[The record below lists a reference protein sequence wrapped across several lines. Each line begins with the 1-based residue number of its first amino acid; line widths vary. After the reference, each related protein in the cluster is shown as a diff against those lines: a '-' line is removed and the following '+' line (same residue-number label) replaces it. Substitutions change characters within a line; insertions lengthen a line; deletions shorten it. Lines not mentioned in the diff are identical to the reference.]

1 MQKILI
7 ILIAWSCAI
16 SAQAQDASQ
25 WTLERCI
32 DYAQKNNISVKQ
44 GEVTVRN
51 NELNL
56 KQTELSRYPTVDAST
71 SAGLNFGRSI
81 DRTTNVFQ
89 LGQSGFNSISISAGG
104 VIYNGGRINNT
115 ILQNKLDRDASKA
128 DQEQIIQD
136 LALNVATNYLQIL
149 LAEEQLLNTQKRV
162 EQGKSQLS
170 QMDKLIQ
177 AGTRPQNDRLDI
189 LAQIARNDQA
199 VVAAQNNLDLS
210 YLNLK
215 QVMQLDPSTDMK
227 VSKPNINIPTGNDL
241 EGLTLNSVFS
251 LAIGRQP
258 QIKAGE
264 LRQKSSE
271 IGVRLA
277 RSGRLP
283 SISWF
288 GNLGTNYSSLA
299 RDFKAGV
306 FQKDVPRQIKVL
318 IPPNTVPT
326 VITTF
331 SDEFT
336 SPTPVK
342 SPYFSQLGDNFGQGI
357 GISISVPIYDQGRT
371 NINEERA
378 RLNTLNVQLGNQ
390 LTQNRLKNDIQVAI
404 ANARAAKKQ
413 YEASEKAAYAS
424 KIAYENIEKKFKV
437 GASNTFELTTAKNT
451 WDSSETD
458 QIVAKYDY
466 IFKLKVVDFYQGKR
480 LILN

>member
-7 ILIAWSCAI
+7 ILIAWSCA
-16 SAQAQDASQ
+16 SLAQAQDASQ

-44 GEVTVRN
+44 GEVSVRN
-51 NELNL
+51 NELAL

-71 SAGLNFGRSI
+71 SGGLNFGRSI
-81 DRTTNVFQ
+81 DRTTNSFQ
-89 LGQSGFNSISISAGG
+89 LGQSGFNSVSISLGG

-115 ILQNKLDRDASKA
+115 IEQNKLDRDASKA
-128 DQEQIIQD
+128 DQEQVIQN

-149 LAEEQLLNTQKRV
+149 LAEEQLINTQKRI
-162 EQGKSQLS
+162 EQGKSQLL

-189 LAQIARNDQA
+189 LAQMARNDQA
-199 VVAAQNNLDLS
+199 TVAAQNNLDLA

-241 EGLTLNSVFS
+241 EGVTLNSVFS
-251 LAIGRQP
+251 TAVGRQP

-264 LRQKSSE
+264 LRQKSAE

-288 GNLGTNYSSLA
+288 GNLSTNYSTLA
-299 RDFKAGV
+299 RDILPGGIL
-306 FQKDVPRQIKVL
+306 KDVPSSLKVI
-318 IPPNTVPT
+318 IPPSTTPIT
-326 VITTF
+326 ITTF
-331 SDEFT
+331 GDRYSNPIE
-336 SPTPVK
+336 VK
-342 SPYFSQLGDNFGQGI
+342 KSYFSQLGSNFGQGV
-357 GISISVPIYDQGRT
+357 GISVSVPIYDQGRT
-371 NINEERA
+371 NINEERT
-378 RLNTLNVQLGNQ
+378 RLNTLNVQLSNQ

-424 KIAYENIEKKFKV
+424 RIAYENIEKKFKV
-437 GASNTFELTTAKNT
+437 GASNTFELTSAKNT
-451 WDSSETD
+451 WDSTETD
-458 QIVAKYDY
+458 LIVAKYDY